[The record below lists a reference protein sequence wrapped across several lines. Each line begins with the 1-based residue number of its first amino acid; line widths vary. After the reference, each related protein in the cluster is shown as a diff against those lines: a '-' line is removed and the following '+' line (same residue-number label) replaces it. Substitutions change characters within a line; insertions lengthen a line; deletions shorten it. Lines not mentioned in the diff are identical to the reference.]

1 MIRKIE
7 TADQTDKERLTDEN
21 FEELDMEVLK
31 LKHAVWGLVR
41 RIREITGEVG
51 QFPEE
56 QSELPVVPTLK
67 DLEERVKKLEAGK

>member
-1 MIRKIE
+1 MKHV
-7 TADQTDKERLTDEN
+7 
-21 FEELDMEVLK
+21 VL
-31 LKHAVWGLVR
+31 GLVR

-67 DLEERVKKLEAGK
+67 GLEERVKKLEE

>member
-7 TADQTDKERLTDEN
+7 TADQVDKERLTDEN
-21 FEELDMEVLK
+21 FEELDIEVLQ
-31 LKHAVWGLVR
+31 LKHAVLGLVR

-67 DLEERVKKLEAGK
+67 GLEERVKKLEE

>member
-7 TADQTDKERLTDEN
+7 TADQVDKERLTDEN
-21 FEELDMEVLK
+21 FEELDIEVLQ
-31 LKHAVWGLVR
+31 LKHAIWGLVR

-56 QSELPVVPTLK
+56 QSELPVVPTLR

>member
-7 TADQTDKERLTDEN
+7 TADQVDKERLTDEN

-31 LKHAVWGLVR
+31 LKHAVLGLVR

-67 DLEERVKKLEAGK
+67 GLEERVKKLEE

>member
-7 TADQTDKERLTDEN
+7 TADQVDKERLTDEN
-21 FEELDMEVLK
+21 FEELDIEVLK

-56 QSELPVVPTLK
+56 QGELPVVPTLK
-67 DLEERVKKLEAGK
+67 GLEERVKKLEE